1 MGGRDRLVEGRGLGE
16 REVSDARSRAL
27 QAELDRQRELG
38 AFRLEFTSD
47 VFAFAEVVAQA
58 RETALHPLPALDGAE
73 AMAALKA
80 RGTALEAVMTT
91 PSEGTDLGVLAQ
103 VEGLVDE
110 WRRLQRAIALRLRGD
125 FSPCPPQSAEA
136 NLDAAELELEPP
148 PLDDGTPE
156 RGFLSRT
163 FSMFSGAKKET
174 VPIDAGASPG
184 RTTSL
189 FGAKKSK
196 DDDDGELSVS
206 RSTSMFPRARK
217 MSSGTPN
224 AGA

>member
-1 MGGRDRLVEGRGLGE
+1 MGGRDRLAEGRGWE

-80 RGTALEAVMTT
+80 RGTALEAVMMT

-148 PLDDGTPE
+148 PLDDGTPSAGPLAHLLDVLGRQE
-156 RGFLSRT
+156 GDRADACHSR
-163 FSMFSGAKKET
+163 
-174 VPIDAGASPG
+174 

-189 FGAKKSK
+189 FGAKKVGRRRRGIVRVSV
-196 DDDDGELSVS
+196 DVDVPARQEDELRHAECRSV
-206 RSTSMFPRARK
+206 K
-217 MSSGTPN
+217 
-224 AGA
+224 

>member
-110 WRRLQRAIALRLRGD
+110 WRRLQTAIALRLRGD
-125 FSPCPPQSAEA
+125 FSPVPLGLPKPTLMPPSSSWSRLHSMMVRPSA
-136 NLDAAELELEPP
+136 
-148 PLDDGTPE
+148 GS
-156 RGFLSRT
+156 SR
-163 FSMFSGAKKET
+163 A
-174 VPIDAGASPG
+174 P
-184 RTTSL
+184 
-189 FGAKKSK
+189 
-196 DDDDGELSVS
+196 S
-206 RSTSMFPRARK
+206 RCSRAPRRR
-217 MSSGTPN
+217 PCR
-224 AGA
+224 